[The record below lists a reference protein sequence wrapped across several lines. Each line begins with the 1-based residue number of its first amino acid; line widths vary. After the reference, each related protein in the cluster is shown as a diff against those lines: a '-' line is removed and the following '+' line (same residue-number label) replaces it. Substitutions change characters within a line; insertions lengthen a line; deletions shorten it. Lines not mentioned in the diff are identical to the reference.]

1 MDKSPAI
8 VAKEICFGYGSQKV
22 IDELSLVLE
31 EGDFMGLLGP
41 NGGGKTTL
49 IKLILGILK
58 PTCGEIKLFGKPQ
71 SQFRDWHLIGYVPQ
85 NATNF
90 DRQFPVTVSEV
101 VAMGRAG
108 NGGIVAGRKDERR
121 IIDEALEKVGIR
133 DLAQRRIG
141 QLSGGQQQRAFI
153 ARALANQPRLLIL
166 DEPTAGVDVES
177 IERFY
182 DLLNSLNREGIT
194 ILLVSHDIGTLTK
207 NANRIACIAGSLFYH
222 CPSKELTDERLK
234 ELFGSQ
240 QILHHHH
247 DA

>member
-1 MDKSPAI
+1 MDKPPVIAI
-8 VAKEICFGYGSQKV
+8 SEICFGWGQERV

-58 PTCGEIKLFGKPQ
+58 PTCGKITLFGKPQ
-71 SQFRDWHLIGYVPQ
+71 EEFRDWHLIGYVPQ

-90 DRQFPVTVSEV
+90 DREFPVTVREV

-108 NGGIVAGRKDERR
+108 NGGMAGRDERR
-121 IIDEALEKVGIR
+121 IIDDALEKVGIL

-141 QLSGGQQQRAFI
+141 HLSGGQQQRAFI

-166 DEPTAGVDVES
+166 DEPTAGVDVDS

-182 DLLNSLNREGIT
+182 DMLNGLNREGIT

-234 ELFGSQ
+234 ELFGNQ